1 MAEQTMRERVARVCC
16 KSYGDEYDE
25 QPKDLAAL
33 RAERSRQRGGKPFTV
48 DGVEHDAD
56 TVFAYDPGL
65 PTQADWLEMADA
77 VLAEIETPDAAMI
90 DKALAVTASW
100 LGIKG
105 SQLTVNREKMRVRFA
120 GAIRAAREGR

>member
-1 MAEQTMRERVARVCC
+1 MAEQSMRECVARVCC

-77 VLAEIETPDAAMI
+77 VLAEIETPTAGMTTAYYEYERQKRRAALPAYPIILPCDVYSAM
-90 DKALAVTASW
+90 
-100 LGIKG
+100 
-105 SQLTVNREKMRVRFA
+105 
-120 GAIRAAREGR
+120 IRAAREGR

>member
-1 MAEQTMRERVARVCC
+1 MAEQSMRERVARVCC

-77 VLAEIETPDAAMI
+77 VLAEIETPMSKGPYEVWRAM
-90 DKALAVTASW
+90 
-100 LGIKG
+100 
-105 SQLTVNREKMRVRFA
+105 
-120 GAIRAAREGR
+120 IRAAREGR